1 MLHNSS
7 SAIILL
13 MTISMA
19 DRIKE
24 PSRKDEKIFQE
35 VRTASKS
42 TIRWGRMNF
51 NIGWMRPYT
60 LERITDVSLNCKNDN
75 EVPARTA
82 ALILLNGLFSITFLY
97 FLLWRWLYHH
107 VPSEVIVSIVTE
119 GKKKEASL
127 IQDYWMCIILA
138 TAMRDSKMNMKKE
151 EADRILLEQR
161 TAKPGQ

>member
-97 FLLWRWLYHH
+97 SLLWRWLYHH

-127 IQDYWMCIILA
+127 IQAYWMCIILA

-161 TAKPGQ
+161 TEKPGQ